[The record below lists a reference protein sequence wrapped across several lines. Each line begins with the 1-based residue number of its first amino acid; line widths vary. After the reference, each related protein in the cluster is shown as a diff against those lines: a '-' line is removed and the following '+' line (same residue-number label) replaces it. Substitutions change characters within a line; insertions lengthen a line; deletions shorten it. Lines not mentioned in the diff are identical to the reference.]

1 MRNCLA
7 AFGACIDN
15 ETEAFFSNSKFFCYF
30 RQDFLYMSHQ
40 FHRRRN
46 DIFRVFLGN
55 DEDMDWCYGTKV
67 IDGNDFIIFI
77 DAGALSLDGR
87 RLSASP
93 SSLTVSR
100 VRQGRHH
107 QKGRLRQ
114 RS

>member
-1 MRNCLA
+1 MEVQMRNCLA

-77 DAGALSLDGR
+77 DAGLGISPETILQNTQSLIKNT
-87 RLSASP
+87 SFS
-93 SSLTVSR
+93 
-100 VRQGRHH
+100 
-107 QKGRLRQ
+107 
-114 RS
+114 